1 MPVSSALRVA
11 FTTLGCKVNQS
22 ESDLFARQFAAAG
35 HECVPFDERADVYV
49 VNTCTVTHVA
59 DKKSRQMLSRAR
71 RLNPEALVVATGCYA
86 SIVGDALADDRTL
99 VIRNRDKDR
108 LLPLVE
114 GRLQQ
119 AEPAASYFSD
129 REKYLDVSGGQ
140 ERTRAMV
147 KVQDGCDSHCT
158 YCIIPR
164 ARGRSR
170 SLRAQDAVERVRAL
184 VRAGHAEVVITGVD
198 LGSYG
203 EDAVDRA
210 DLGGLLDLL
219 LAKTDVKRIRVSSL
233 EPGDFNPAWLGLWQS
248 PRLCRHLHVP
258 LQSGSAG
265 VLERM
270 ERRYSPAQFAEM
282 VTLCRSRIP
291 GVAITTDVM
300 VGFPGET
307 EEEFDDGFRFIHEI
321 AFDGIHVFKYS
332 PRSGTRAARM
342 PDQVADEDKTRRSR
356 VLQAEAT
363 AGVMRLR
370 DRHQNATAW
379 IAWESETDG
388 IARGLTDT
396 NVRAYGPADLVTEG
410 RLSRVRLSHPYIDGL
425 WSEPARSDIPLIP
438 VA

>member
-1 MPVSSALRVA
+1 MSASSALRVA

-35 HECVPFDERADVYV
+35 HECVPFDDRADVYV

-59 DKKSRQMLSRAR
+59 DKKSRQMLNRAR

-86 SIVGDALADDRTL
+86 SIVGEALADDRTM

-108 LLPLVE
+108 LLPLIE
-114 GRLQQ
+114 GRLQRC
-119 AEPAASYFSD
+119 EPASAYYSD

-140 ERTRAMV
+140 ERSRAMV

-170 SLRAQDAVERVRAL
+170 SLPAHDAVERVRAL
-184 VRAGHAEVVITGVD
+184 VRAGHTEVVITGVD

-203 EDAVDRA
+203 EDSEDCP
-210 DLGGLLDLL
+210 DLGELLRRL
-219 LAKTDVKRIRVSSL
+219 LAETDVKRIRVSSL
-233 EPGDFNPAWLGLWQS
+233 EPGDFNPEWLGLWES

-270 ERRYSPAQFAEM
+270 ERRYSPAQFADM
-282 VTLCRSRIP
+282 VAMCRSRIP
-291 GVAITTDVM
+291 GVAVTTDVM

-307 EEEFDDGFRFIHEI
+307 DEEFDEGYRFIRGI
-321 AFDGIHVFKYS
+321 GFDGIHVFKYS
-332 PRSGTRAARM
+332 ARSGTRAGHM
-342 PDQVADEDKTRRSR
+342 PDQVPDGTKACRSR
-356 VLQAEAT
+356 ILHAEST
-363 AGVMRLR
+363 AGVSRLL
-370 DRHQNATAW
+370 DRHQQTTAW
-379 IAWESETDG
+379 IAWESVTDG

-396 NVRAYGPADLVTEG
+396 NVRAYGPADSVKEG
-410 RLSRVRLSHPYIDGL
+410 RLTRVRLSHPHLDGL
-425 WSEPARSDIPLIP
+425 WSEPAQSEIPLIP
-438 VA
+438 VG